1 MHGQDD
7 WQTLG
12 FGSRGFREV
21 TGHRGSH
28 AVRLKIKAFH
38 GWLSGFNRRE
48 SSAGVTVSTRHYG
61 GMLHGF
67 LHFAE
72 PFDDGKRAVT
82 ELGQAI
88 KAKLSK

>member
-1 MHGQDD
+1 MD
-7 WQTLG
+7 L
-12 FGSRGFREV
+12 
-21 TGHRGSH
+21 TGVS
-28 AVRLKIKAFH
+28 LQPE
-38 GWLSGFNRRE
+38 LP
-48 SSAGVTVSTRHYG
+48 STRHYG

-72 PFDDGKRAVT
+72 LFDDGKRAVT